1 VPPWGVI
8 PWDAV
13 MAFGIGR
20 LGLSP
25 AAFWQATPRE
35 LSAAARGMNGEGVG
49 PAMGRATLAALA
61 ARFPDGG

>member
-1 VPPWGVI
+1 
-8 PWDAV
+8 

-25 AAFWQATPRE
+25 REFWRATPRE
-35 LSAAARGMNGEGVG
+35 LSAAARGVIGEGAG
-49 PAMGRATLAALA
+49 LAMGREALAALA